1 MWCMWQISGMIIKPF
16 ENVMQWLLLHFVPHT
31 FHWATTF
38 TKRFFQTTSRLVDR
52 LMPVS
57 IVFTVL
63 TVNTDL
69 RILLFYILNISQ
81 SKSTSSMGNTGIMSS
96 TSKISNT
103 NSFTY
108 FTSFQAHLWVN
119 FRAIFKGNFETLLSR
134 RNDIIHQKGLYQKG
148 LFEHYF
154 QKGRWEEGGW

>member
-1 MWCMWQISGMIIKPF
+1 MCLTHFTEQ
-16 ENVMQWLLLHFVPHT
+16 QLLQ
-31 FHWATTF
+31 
-38 TKRFFQTTSRLVDR
+38 KGFFQTTSRLVDR

-69 RILLFYILNISQ
+69 GILLFYILNISQ

-154 QKGRWEEGGW
+154 QKGR